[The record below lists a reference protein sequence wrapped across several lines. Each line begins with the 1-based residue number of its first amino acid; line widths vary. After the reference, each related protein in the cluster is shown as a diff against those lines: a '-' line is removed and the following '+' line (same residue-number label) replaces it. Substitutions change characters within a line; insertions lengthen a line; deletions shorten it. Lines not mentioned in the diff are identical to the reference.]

1 MKKAVYIDGGRPV
14 KSSVRQFDHAF
25 PTLVRYVG
33 LLTTLVLIGF
43 SLAGFAVQAAPG
55 FVAAAGMLLYKTVH
69 DAAERSNNGGPS
81 TS

>member
-1 MKKAVYIDGGRPV
+1 MKSNVGKLDY
-14 KSSVRQFDHAF
+14 AF

-43 SLAGFAVQAAPG
+43 SLAGFALEAAPG

-69 DAAERSNNGGPS
+69 DAADDGKNGKTRAS
-81 TS
+81 